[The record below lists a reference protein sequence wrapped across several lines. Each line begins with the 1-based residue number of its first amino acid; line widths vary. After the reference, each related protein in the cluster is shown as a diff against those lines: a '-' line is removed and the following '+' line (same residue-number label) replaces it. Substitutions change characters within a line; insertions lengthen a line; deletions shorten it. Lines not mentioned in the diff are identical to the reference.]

1 MFLFLRQSRLSAPTR
16 ARFDSPGRL
25 ALGWAGEINEKPQRG
40 EIPAFKPRSRPR
52 WNLAPLG
59 LGSPLHL
66 RYPGLTRAGL
76 SNFAPFGADWWSAG
90 IKPGCIPTNRTVQFY
105 AVQALPRVR
114 PTVRNGV
121 R

>member
-66 RYPGLTRAGL
+66 RYPGLPRAGRRI
-76 SNFAPFGADWWSAG
+76 FAPFGADCWFG
-90 IKPGCIPTNRTVQFY
+90 EINRDAFRRTERCSFTQSRLCLAFG
-105 AVQALPRVR
+105 RR
-114 PTVRNGV
+114 S
-121 R
+121 